1 MRQFVRYLRQVWEL
15 ARAKAE
21 NRRLKRELRE
31 AYGGGPIPM
40 SRAQIERLRELQRG
54 IPPEELRRLEA
65 LDLDKDVVEVDD
77 SACRL

>member
-1 MRQFVRYLRQVWEL
+1 MRQIVRYLQVAWEL

-40 SRAQIERLRELQRG
+40 TRAQIDRLRELQKG
-54 IPPEELRRLEA
+54 MSPKELRQLGA
-65 LDLDKDVVEVDD
+65 LDLDKDVVAVDD
-77 SACRL
+77 

>member
-40 SRAQIERLRELQRG
+40 SKAQIDRLRELQRDMS
-54 IPPEELRRLEA
+54 PKELRQLGA

-77 SACRL
+77 